1 MASRRIESFEHRF
14 KVLRR
19 TAHKYI
25 SWRFELDEIVNQMW
39 ISKAVR
45 RAEYEHQLVRA
56 AKNAF
61 WDYLRSQ
68 LGRTVNKQAQQ
79 LTNEP
84 ILEDTIED
92 SDAWMDFD
100 SITKGYTF
108 TQRIIVKLRADWFTW
123 PEVAKL
129 TGLSETNAR
138 YKLSTVDKEPIER
151 WAAV

>member
-1 MASRRIESFEHRF
+1 M

-19 TAHKYI
+19 TASKYV
-25 SWRFELDEIVNQMW
+25 SWRFELEELVNQMW
-39 ISKAVR
+39 LSKAVR
-45 RAEYEHQLVRA
+45 MAEYEHHLIRA

-61 WDYLRSQ
+61 WDYLRNQ
-68 LGRTVNKQAQQ
+68 LGRNVNKQAQQ

-84 ILEDTIED
+84 VLEDTIED
-92 SDAWMDFD
+92 SDVWMDFD
-100 SITKGYTF
+100 SMTKGYTF